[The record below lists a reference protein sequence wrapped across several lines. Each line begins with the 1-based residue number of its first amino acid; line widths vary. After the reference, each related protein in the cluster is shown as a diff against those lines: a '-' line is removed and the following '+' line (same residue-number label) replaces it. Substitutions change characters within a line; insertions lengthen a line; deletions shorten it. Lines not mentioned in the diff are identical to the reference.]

1 MAKITIRE
9 VDNTLPGLVDF
20 DNVVVFIP
28 GNTKTSGFK
37 DFDTPLLFTSLDD
50 FTKKIGDTPVEYSDV
65 NNYKTTYAPYLNST
79 KDKLYD
85 AGYLMARLVLS
96 KGMQVLYQVP
106 SKIVSGTKVAITTF
120 ADMLT
125 ALGVDT
131 FYAPLTDK
139 GLYNPTFLTI
149 GGYFSVDTINK
160 QPAPLPSAITQIKT
174 IAETRGDCLALFD
187 HVWNVDTKDI
197 LTIALRVTTKYGAM
211 FSPWC
216 AYNINNIDITLPASV
231 AYLEAV
237 ASGIVNNPIWY
248 AMAGLQRGLVSGA
261 PIVIYGEEFANTLT
275 TKTGASVN
283 PIAYVNG
290 AVTIWGNRTLFNN
303 EGSLKASSFLN
314 IRNLCSRLKKQLYV
328 SAKSILFEQNTDR
341 LWFNFKSQLVAILD
355 NMKTGQGI
363 SGYKVIK
370 LQATERGQVRALIR
384 IVPIEAVEEVDLTI
398 ELSDTLTVEEE

>member
-28 GNTKTSGFK
+28 GNTSNSAFK

-50 FTKKIGDTPVEYSDV
+50 FETKIGKTPVEYNDV
-65 NNYKTTYAPYLNST
+65 TDYKTTYAPYLSSDKT
-79 KDKLYD
+79 KLYD
-85 AGYLMARLVLS
+85 AGYMMARLVLS

-106 SKIVSGTKVAITTF
+106 SKANVAITTF
-120 ADMLT
+120 KDMFD

-131 FYAPLTDK
+131 FYAPLFDK
-139 GLYNPTFLTI
+139 GLYNPTFLTV
-149 GGYFSVDTINK
+149 GGYFSVDMTTP
-160 QPAPLPSAITQIKT
+160 QTTLPTAITQIKT
-174 IAETRGDCLALFD
+174 IAEKRGDCLALFD
-187 HVWNVDTKDI
+187 HIWDVEVNNI
-197 LTIALRVTTKYGAM
+197 LTIAGRVATKYGAM

-216 AYNINNIDITLPASV
+216 AYNINGIDITLPASV

-261 PIVIYGEEFANTLT
+261 PIVTYGEEFANTLT
-275 TKTGASVN
+275 NKTGASVN

-290 AVTIWGNRTLFNN
+290 VVTIWGNRTLLNN
-303 EGSLKASSFLN
+303 TGSLVASSFLN

-341 LWFNFKSQLVAILD
+341 LWFNFKAQLVAILD

-363 SGYKVIK
+363 SGYKIIK

>member
-28 GNTKTSGFK
+28 GNTTNSAFK
-37 DFDTPLLFTSLDD
+37 DFDKPLLFTSLDD
-50 FTKKIGDTPVEYSDV
+50 FTKKIGEKPVEYSDV
-65 NNYKTTYAPYLNST
+65 TTYLTTYAPYLNSA

-106 SKIVSGTKVAITTF
+106 SKTVKGTKVAITTF
-120 ADMLT
+120 ADMLA
-125 ALGVDT
+125 ALEVDT

-139 GLYNPTFLTI
+139 GLYNPTFLTV
-149 GGYFSVDTINK
+149 GGYFSVDTATPK
-160 QPAPLPSAITQIKT
+160 QTLPSAITQIKT

-187 HVWNVDTKDI
+187 HIWNVDTKDI
-197 LTIALRVTTKYGAM
+197 LTIATRVTTKYGAM

-231 AYLEAV
+231 AYLESV

-314 IRNLCSRLKKQLYV
+314 IRNLCTRLKKQLYV

-398 ELSDTLTVEEE
+398 ELSDTLTAEEE

>member
-28 GNTKTSGFK
+28 GNTSNSAFK
-37 DFDTPLLFTSLDD
+37 DFDKPLLFTSLDD
-50 FTKKIGDTPVEYSDV
+50 FTKKIGETPVTYDGV
-65 NNYKTTYAPYLNST
+65 NSYKTTYAPYLNST
-79 KDKLYD
+79 QDKLYD
-85 AGYLMARLVLS
+85 AGYMMARLVLS

-106 SKIVSGTKVAITTF
+106 SKDNGKITNF
-120 ADMLT
+120 EDMLT

-139 GLYNPTFLTI
+139 GLYNPTFLTV
-149 GGYFSVDTINK
+149 GGYFSVDMETP
-160 QPAPLPSAITQIKT
+160 QTTLPNAITKIMK

-187 HVWNVDTKDI
+187 HVWDADTENI
-197 LTIALRVTTKYGAM
+197 LTIAGRVVTKYGAM

-216 AYNINNIDITLPASV
+216 AYNINGTDITLPASV

-237 ASGIVNNPIWY
+237 ARGIVNNPVWY
-248 AMAGLQRGLVSGA
+248 AMAGLQRGLVSGT
-261 PIVIYGEEFANTLT
+261 PIVTYGEEFANTLT
-275 TKTGASVN
+275 NKTGASVN

-290 AVTIWGNRTLFNN
+290 VVTVWGNRTLYNN
-303 EGSLKASSFLN
+303 TGSLVASSSLN

-341 LWFNFKSQLVAILD
+341 LWFNFKAQLVAILD

-370 LQATERGQVRALIR
+370 LQATERGQLTALIR
-384 IVPIEAVEEVDLTI
+384 IVPIEAIEEVDLTI
-398 ELSDTLTVEEE
+398 ELSDSLTVEEE

>member
-28 GNTKTSGFK
+28 GNTSNSEFK

-50 FTKKIGDTPVEYSDV
+50 FTKKIGKTPVEYTNV
-65 NNYKTTYAPYLNST
+65 TNYTTTYAPYLSSDKT
-79 KDKLYD
+79 KLYD
-85 AGYLMARLVLS
+85 AGYMMARLVLS

-106 SKIVSGTKVAITTF
+106 SKNNVAITTF
-120 ADMLT
+120 ADMLD
-125 ALGVDT
+125 ALGKDT

-139 GLYNPTFLTI
+139 GLYNPTFLTV
-149 GGYFSVDTINK
+149 GGYFSVDKTNP
-160 QPAPLPSAITQIKT
+160 QETLPTAITQIKT
-174 IAETRGDCLALFD
+174 IAEKRGDCLALFD
-187 HVWNVDTKDI
+187 HVWNVTITDI
-197 LTIALRVTTKYGAM
+197 LTIAGRVATKYGAM

-216 AYNINNIDITLPASV
+216 AYNINGTDITLPASV

-248 AMAGLQRGLVSGA
+248 AMAGLQRGLVSGT
-261 PIVIYGEEFANTLT
+261 PIVTYGEEFANTLT

-290 AVTIWGNRTLFNN
+290 VVTIWGNRTLYNN
-303 EGSLKASSFLN
+303 EGSLVASSFLN
-314 IRNLCSRLKKQLYV
+314 IRNLCSRLAKQLYV

-341 LWFNFKSQLVAILD
+341 LWFNFKAQLVAILD

-370 LQATERGQVRALIR
+370 LQATERGQLRALIR
-384 IVPIEAVEEVDLTI
+384 IVPIDALEEVDLTI
-398 ELSDTLTVEEE
+398 ELSDTLTVEEV

>member
-28 GNTKTSGFK
+28 GNTSNSAFK

-50 FTKKIGDTPVEYSDV
+50 FTKKIGKTPVEYDV
-65 NNYKTTYAPYLNST
+65 TTYKTTYAPYLNSDKT
-79 KDKLYD
+79 KLYD
-85 AGYLMARLVLS
+85 AGYMMARLVLS

-106 SKIVSGTKVAITTF
+106 SKNNSAITTF
-120 ADMLT
+120 ADMYD
-125 ALGVDT
+125 ALGKDT
-131 FYAPLTDK
+131 FYKPLEDK
-139 GLYNPTFLTI
+139 GLYNPTFLTV
-149 GGYFSVDTINK
+149 GGYFSVDMETT
-160 QPAPLPSAITQIKT
+160 QQTLPTAITQIKT
-174 IAETRGDCLALFD
+174 IAEKRGDCLALFD
-187 HVWNVDTKDI
+187 HAWDANTENI
-197 LTIALRVTTKYGAM
+197 LTIAGRVATKYGAM

-216 AYNINNIDITLPASV
+216 AYNINGTDITLPASV

-248 AMAGLQRGLVSGA
+248 AMAGLQRGLVSGT
-261 PIVIYGEEFANTLT
+261 PIVTYGEEFANTLT

-290 AVTIWGNRTLFNN
+290 VVTIWGNRTLFNN
-303 EGSLKASSFLN
+303 TGSLVASSFLN

-341 LWFNFKSQLVAILD
+341 LWFNFKAQLVAILD

-363 SGYKVIK
+363 SGYKIIK

-384 IVPIEAVEEVDLTI
+384 IVPIEAIEEVDLTI
-398 ELSDTLTVEEE
+398 ELSDTLAVEEE

>member
-28 GNTKTSGFK
+28 GNTSNDDFK

-50 FTKKIGDTPVEYSDV
+50 FTKKIGETPQTYSDV
-65 NNYKTTYAPYLNST
+65 TSYTTTYAPYLNSS

-85 AGYLMARLVLS
+85 AGYMMARLVLS
-96 KGMQVLYQVP
+96 SGMQVLYQVP
-106 SKIVSGTKVAITTF
+106 SKDKGAITTF

-125 ALGVDT
+125 ALEKDT

-139 GLYNPTFLTI
+139 GLYNPTFLTV
-149 GGYFSVDTINK
+149 GGYFSVDMETPQTTLHN
-160 QPAPLPSAITQIKT
+160 AITKIMK

-187 HVWNVDTKDI
+187 HVWDADTENI
-197 LTIALRVTTKYGAM
+197 LTIAGRVVTKYGAM

-216 AYNINNIDITLPASV
+216 AYNINGTDITLPASV

-237 ASGIVNNPIWY
+237 ARGIVNNPVWY
-248 AMAGLQRGLVSGA
+248 AMAGLQRGLVSGT
-261 PIVIYGEEFANTLT
+261 PIVTYGEEVANTLT

-290 AVTIWGNRTLFNN
+290 VVTIWGNRTLYNN
-303 EGSLKASSFLN
+303 TGSLVASSFLN

-341 LWFNFKSQLVAILD
+341 LWFNFKAQLVAILD

-370 LQATERGQVRALIR
+370 LQATERGQLKALIR
-384 IVPIEAVEEVDLTI
+384 IVPIEAIEEVDLTI
-398 ELSDTLTVEEE
+398 ELSDSLTVEEE

>member
-28 GNTKTSGFK
+28 GNTSNDAFK

-50 FTKKIGDTPVEYSDV
+50 FTKKIGETPQTYSDV
-65 NNYKTTYAPYLNST
+65 TSDTTTYAPYLNSS

-85 AGYLMARLVLS
+85 AGYMMARLVLS
-96 KGMQVLYQVP
+96 SGMQVLYQVP
-106 SKIVSGTKVAITTF
+106 SKNNGAITTF

-125 ALGVDT
+125 ALEVDT
-131 FYAPLTDK
+131 FYAPLTDI
-139 GLYNPTFLTI
+139 GLYNPTFLTV
-149 GGYFSVDTINK
+149 GGYFSVDMETP
-160 QPAPLPSAITQIKT
+160 QTTLPNAITKIMK

-187 HVWNVDTKDI
+187 HVWDADTENI
-197 LTIALRVTTKYGAM
+197 LKIASRVVTKYGAM

-216 AYNINNIDITLPASV
+216 AYNINGTDIILPASV

-237 ASGIVNNPIWY
+237 ARGIVNNPVWY
-248 AMAGLQRGLVSGA
+248 AMAGLQRGLVSGT
-261 PIVIYGEEFANTLT
+261 PIVTYGEEVANTLT

-290 AVTIWGNRTLFNN
+290 VVTIWGNRTLYNN
-303 EGSLKASSFLN
+303 TGSLVASSFLN

-341 LWFNFKSQLVAILD
+341 LWFNFKAQLVAILD

-370 LQATERGQVRALIR
+370 LQATERGQLKALIR
-384 IVPIEAVEEVDLTI
+384 IVPIEAIEEVDLTI
-398 ELSDTLTVEEE
+398 ELSDSLTVEEE

>member
-28 GNTKTSGFK
+28 GNTKNSAFK
-37 DFDTPLLFTSLDD
+37 DFDKPLLLTSLDD
-50 FTKKIGDTPVEYSDV
+50 FTKKIGEKPVEYSDITG
-65 NNYKTTYAPYLNST
+65 YETTYAPYLNSD
-79 KDKLYD
+79 KNKLYD

-106 SKIVSGTKVAITTF
+106 SKTVSGTKVAITTF
-120 ADMLT
+120 ADMLA
-125 ALGVDT
+125 ALKVDK

-139 GLYNPTFLTI
+139 GLYNPTFLTV
-149 GGYFSVDTINK
+149 GGYFSVDTETP
-160 QPAPLPSAITQIKT
+160 QQTLPSAITQIKT

-197 LTIALRVTTKYGAM
+197 LKIATRVTIKYGAM

-216 AYNINNIDITLPASV
+216 AYNINGIDITLPASV

-290 AVTIWGNRTLFNN
+290 VVTIWGNRTLFNN

-314 IRNLCSRLKKQLYV
+314 IRNLCTRLKKQLYV

-398 ELSDTLTVEEE
+398 ELRDTLTVEEE

>member
-28 GNTKTSGFK
+28 GNTSNSEFK

-50 FTKKIGDTPVEYSDV
+50 FEKKIGKTPVEYTNVDT
-65 NNYKTTYAPYLNST
+65 YKTNYAPYLNST

-85 AGYLMARLVLS
+85 AGYMMARLVLS

-106 SKIVSGTKVAITTF
+106 SKTSGNNKVVITTF
-120 ADMLT
+120 GDMLT
-125 ALGVDT
+125 ALGTDT

-139 GLYNPTFLTI
+139 GLYNPTFLTV
-149 GGYFSVDTINK
+149 GGYFSVDTAEK
-160 QPAPLPSAITQIKT
+160 QTTLPNAITQIKT
-174 IAETRGDCLALFD
+174 IAEKRGDCLALFD
-187 HVWNVDTKDI
+187 HAWDVDVNNI
-197 LTIALRVTTKYGAM
+197 LTIAGRVTTKYGAM

-248 AMAGLQRGLVSGA
+248 AMAGLQRGLVSGT
-261 PIVIYGEEFANTLT
+261 PIVTYGEEFANTLT
-275 TKTGASVN
+275 NNTGASVN

-290 AVTIWGNRTLFNN
+290 VVTIWGNRTLYNN
-303 EGSLKASSFLN
+303 TGSLVASSFLN

-341 LWFNFKSQLVAILD
+341 LWFNFRSQLVAILD

>member
-28 GNTKTSGFK
+28 GNTSNSEFK

-50 FTKKIGDTPVEYSDV
+50 FTKKIGETPREYSDV
-65 NNYKTTYAPYLNST
+65 TSYTTTYAPYLNSDKT
-79 KDKLYD
+79 KLYD
-85 AGYLMARLVLS
+85 AGYMMARLVLS

-106 SKIVSGTKVAITTF
+106 SKNNSAITTF
-120 ADMLT
+120 ADMLS
-125 ALGVDT
+125 ALEVDT

-139 GLYNPTFLTI
+139 GLYNPTFLTV
-149 GGYFSVDTINK
+149 GGYFSVDTENTK
-160 QPAPLPSAITQIKT
+160 GTLHNAITQIKT

-187 HVWNVDTKDI
+187 HVWDVDAENI
-197 LTIALRVTTKYGAM
+197 LTIAGRVTTKYGAM

-216 AYNINNIDITLPASV
+216 AYNINGTDITLPASV

-237 ASGIVNNPIWY
+237 ARGIVNNPVWY
-248 AMAGLQRGLVSGA
+248 AMAGLQRGLVSGT
-261 PIVIYGEEFANTLT
+261 PIVTYGEEFANTLT

-290 AVTIWGNRTLFNN
+290 VVTVWGNRTLYNN
-303 EGSLKASSFLN
+303 TGSLVASSFLN

-341 LWFNFKSQLVAILD
+341 LWFNFNAQLVAILD

-363 SGYKVIK
+363 SGYEVIK
-370 LQATERGQVRALIR
+370 LRATERGQLRALIR
-384 IVPIEAVEEVDLTI
+384 IVPIEALEEVDLTI
-398 ELSDTLTVEEE
+398 ELSDSLTVEEV

>member
-28 GNTKTSGFK
+28 GNTSNEAFK

-50 FTKKIGDTPVEYSDV
+50 FTKKIGETPQTYSDV
-65 NNYKTTYAPYLNST
+65 TSYTTTYAPYLNSS

-85 AGYLMARLVLS
+85 AGYMMARLVLS
-96 KGMQVLYQVP
+96 SGMQVLYQVP
-106 SKIVSGTKVAITTF
+106 SKNNGAITTF

-125 ALGVDT
+125 ALAVDT
-131 FYAPLTDK
+131 FYAPLTDI
-139 GLYNPTFLTI
+139 GLYNPTFLTV
-149 GGYFSVDTINK
+149 GGYFSVDTENT
-160 QPAPLPSAITQIKT
+160 QTTLPNAITQIKK
-174 IAETRGDCLALFD
+174 IAETRGDCLALLD
-187 HVWNVDTKDI
+187 HVWNVDTKNI
-197 LTIALRVTTKYGAM
+197 LTIAGRVVTKYGAM

-216 AYNINNIDITLPASV
+216 AYNINGTDITLPASV

-237 ASGIVNNPIWY
+237 ARGIVNNPVWY
-248 AMAGLQRGLVSGA
+248 AMAGLQRGLVSGT
-261 PIVIYGEEFANTLT
+261 PIVTYGEEFANTLT
-275 TKTGASVN
+275 NKTGASVN

-290 AVTIWGNRTLFNN
+290 VVTVWGNRTLYNN
-303 EGSLKASSFLN
+303 TGSLVASSFLN

-341 LWFNFKSQLVAILD
+341 LWFNFKAQLVAILD

-370 LQATERGQVRALIR
+370 LQATERGQLRALIR
-384 IVPIEAVEEVDLTI
+384 IVPIEALEEVDLTI
-398 ELSDTLTVEEE
+398 ELSDSLTVEEE

>member
-28 GNTKTSGFK
+28 GNTSNSAFK
-37 DFDTPLLFTSLDD
+37 DFDKPLLFTSLDD
-50 FTKKIGDTPVEYSDV
+50 FTKKIGETPATYKDV
-65 NNYKTTYAPYLNST
+65 STYTTTYAPYLNSS
-79 KDKLYD
+79 KDELYD
-85 AGYLMARLVLS
+85 AGYMMARLVLS

-106 SKIVSGTKVAITTF
+106 SKKNVAITTF
-120 ADMLT
+120 ADMLD
-125 ALGVDT
+125 ALGKDT
-131 FYAPLTDK
+131 FYAPLKDK
-139 GLYNPTFLTI
+139 GLYNPTFLTV
-149 GGYFSVDTINK
+149 GGYFSVDMITP
-160 QPAPLPSAITQIKT
+160 QTTLPTAITQIKT

-187 HVWNVDTKDI
+187 HVWDVDTTNI
-197 LTIALRVTTKYGAM
+197 LTIAGRVATKYGAM

-216 AYNINNIDITLPASV
+216 AYNINGTDITLPASV

-237 ASGIVNNPIWY
+237 ARGIVNNPVWY
-248 AMAGLQRGLVSGA
+248 AMAGLQRGLVSGT
-261 PIVIYGEEFANTLT
+261 PIVTYGEEFANTLT

-290 AVTIWGNRTLFNN
+290 VVTIWGNRTLYNN
-303 EGSLKASSFLN
+303 TGSLVASSFLN
-314 IRNLCSRLKKQLYV
+314 IRNLCSRLAKQLYV

-341 LWFNFKSQLVAILD
+341 LWFNFRAQLVAILD

-363 SGYKVIK
+363 SGYDVIK
-370 LQATERGQVRALIR
+370 LRATERGQVRALIR

-398 ELSDTLTVEEE
+398 ELSDSLTVEEV

>member
-28 GNTKTSGFK
+28 GNTKNSAFK

-50 FTKKIGDTPVEYSDV
+50 FTKKIGETPVEYSDITG
-65 NNYKTTYAPYLNST
+65 YETTYAPYLNSN
-79 KDKLYD
+79 KDTLYD

-106 SKIVSGTKVAITTF
+106 STTSGETKVAITTF
-120 ADMLT
+120 AGMLT

-139 GLYNPTFLTI
+139 GLYNPTFLTV
-149 GGYFSVDTINK
+149 GGYFSVDKAST
-160 QPAPLPSAITQIKT
+160 LPNAITQIKT
-174 IAETRGDCLALFD
+174 TAETRGDCLALFD

-197 LTIALRVTTKYGAM
+197 LTIATRVTTKYGAM

-216 AYNINNIDITLPASV
+216 AYNINNIEITLPASV

-303 EGSLKASSFLN
+303 EGSLEASSFLN
-314 IRNLCSRLKKQLYV
+314 IRNLCTRLKKQLYV

-370 LQATERGQVRALIR
+370 LQAAERGQVRALIR
-384 IVPIEAVEEVDLTI
+384 IVPIEAVEEVDITI
-398 ELSDTLTVEEE
+398 ELRDTLTVEEE

>member
-28 GNTKTSGFK
+28 GNTTNSAFK
-37 DFDTPLLFTSLDD
+37 DFDKPLLFTSLDD
-50 FTKKIGDTPVEYSDV
+50 FTKKIGEKPVEYSDV
-65 NNYKTTYAPYLNST
+65 NNYKTTYAPYLNSDKT
-79 KDKLYD
+79 KLYD
-85 AGYLMARLVLS
+85 AGYLMARLLLS

-106 SKIVSGTKVAITTF
+106 STTSGKGKVAIPTF
-120 ADMLT
+120 AGMLA

-131 FYAPLTDK
+131 FYASLADK
-139 GLYNPTFLTI
+139 GLYNPTFLTV
-149 GGYFSVDTINK
+149 GGYFSVDTATPK
-160 QPAPLPSAITQIKT
+160 QTLPSAITQIKK
-174 IAETRGDCLALFD
+174 IAETRMDCLALFD
-187 HVWNVDTKDI
+187 HIWNVDTKDI

-216 AYNINNIDITLPASV
+216 AYNINNIEITLPASV

-275 TKTGASVN
+275 TKAGASVN

-398 ELSDTLTVEEE
+398 DLSDTLTVEEE

>member
-28 GNTKTSGFK
+28 GNTSSNDFK

-50 FTKKIGDTPVEYSDV
+50 FTKKIGKTPKTYDDV
-65 NNYKTTYAPYLNST
+65 SKYTTTYAPYLNST

-85 AGYLMARLVLS
+85 AGYMMARLVLS
-96 KGMQVLYQVP
+96 SGMQVLYQVP
-106 SKIVSGTKVAITTF
+106 SKDKAAITTF

-125 ALGVDT
+125 ALSADT

-139 GLYNPTFLTI
+139 GLYNPTFLTV
-149 GGYFSVDTINK
+149 GGYFSVDTEST
-160 QPAPLPSAITQIKT
+160 QTTLPTAITQIKT

-187 HVWNVDTKDI
+187 HVWNVDTKNI
-197 LTIALRVTTKYGAM
+197 LTIAGRVVTKYGAM

-216 AYNINNIDITLPASV
+216 AYNINGTDITLPASV

-237 ASGIVNNPIWY
+237 ARGIVNNPVWY
-248 AMAGLQRGLVSGA
+248 AMAGLQRGLVSGT
-261 PIVIYGEEFANTLT
+261 PIVTYGEEFANTLT
-275 TKTGASVN
+275 NKTGASVN

-290 AVTIWGNRTLFNN
+290 VVTVWGNRTLYNN
-303 EGSLKASSFLN
+303 TGSLVASSFLN

-341 LWFNFKSQLVAILD
+341 LWFNFKAQLVAILD

-370 LQATERGQVRALIR
+370 LQATERGQLRALIR
-384 IVPIEAVEEVDLTI
+384 IVPIEALEEVDLTI
-398 ELSDTLTVEEE
+398 ELSDSLTVEEE

>member
-28 GNTKTSGFK
+28 GNTSNSAFK
-37 DFDTPLLFTSLDD
+37 DFGKPLLFTSLDD
-50 FTKKIGDTPVEYSDV
+50 FTKKIGETPVEYSDV
-65 NNYKTTYAPYLNST
+65 TTYLTTYAPYLNNT

-106 SKIVSGTKVAITTF
+106 SKNNVAITTF
-120 ADMLT
+120 ADMLVE
-125 ALGVDT
+125 LGKDT
-131 FYAPLTDK
+131 FYAPLKDK
-139 GLYNPTFLTI
+139 GLYNPTFLTV
-149 GGYFSVDTINK
+149 GGYFAVDTVT
-160 QPAPLPSAITQIKT
+160 PPDTLPNAITQIKT

-187 HVWNVDTKDI
+187 HIWNVTSTDI
-197 LTIALRVTTKYGAM
+197 LTIAGRVATKYGAM

-216 AYNINNIDITLPASV
+216 AYNINNIDVTLPASV

-248 AMAGLQRGLVSGA
+248 AMAGLQRGLVSGT
-261 PIVIYGEEFANTLT
+261 PIVTYGEEFANTLT

-290 AVTIWGNRTLFNN
+290 VVTIWGNRTLYNN
-303 EGSLKASSFLN
+303 TGSLVASSFLN

-341 LWFNFKSQLVAILD
+341 LWFNFKAQLVAILD